1 MQTDIQTFKHWTAAS
16 KPNSWLLGLSTS
28 QPDKPLPTGGSQ
40 IFLGDPQSHRR
51 SFGLGL
57 HCGSG
62 VQGIF
67 HPQGASQEWKK
78 QHALANRAIVT
89 SLLHPWI
96 GRGVPSHQGFD
107 VQRCSKISR
116 TGGPRPRISRVLTML
131 IACQEQGSGYQLIFP
146 YFSHQNVRTPE
157 VFLREFILMNWISQ
171 DVYGLKKWFYPH
183 LSADSDGCYPPPMPN
198 FSLGKICRIR
208 RRSARGLWGVPIQ
221 IANGFLV
228 LSCVQGVEMGHLPL
242 QSLEVRKKTTVA

>member
-1 MQTDIQTFKHWTAAS
+1 MPWPIEAWSDFA
-16 KPNSWLLGLSTS
+16 
-28 QPDKPLPTGGSQ
+28 PTPM
-40 IFLGDPQSHRR
+40 DWP
-51 SFGLGL
+51 
-57 HCGSG
+57 
-62 VQGIF
+62 
-67 HPQGASQEWKK
+67 
-78 QHALANRAIVT
+78 
-89 SLLHPWI
+89 
-96 GRGVPSHQGFD
+96 
-107 VQRCSKISR
+107 

-131 IACQEQGSGYQLIFP
+131 IACQEQGTGYQVFFHIFP
-146 YFSHQNVRTPE
+146 SKCSDSRGFSPGVHSHELDLPRCLW
-157 VFLREFILMNWISQ
+157 F
-171 DVYGLKKWFYPH
+171 KKWFYPH